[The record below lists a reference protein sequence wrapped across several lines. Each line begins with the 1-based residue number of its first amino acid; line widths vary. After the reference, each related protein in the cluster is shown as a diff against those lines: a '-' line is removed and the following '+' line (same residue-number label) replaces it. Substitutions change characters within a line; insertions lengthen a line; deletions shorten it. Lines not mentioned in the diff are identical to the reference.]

1 MKIKYHKNF
10 EKQFKKLNQSKK
22 DKALLIIDI
31 FINNPNSK
39 QLLNHALKGVLLGKR
54 SISVSFD
61 LRIIFEEFDDYTLV
75 IFLDLG
81 SHNRIYK

>member
-22 DKALLIIDI
+22 DKVLLIMDI
-31 FINNPNSK
+31 FINNPNNK
-39 QLLNHALKGVLLGKR
+39 QLLNHTLKGALLGKR
-54 SISVSFD
+54 SMSVSFD

-81 SHNRIYK
+81 TYNRVYK